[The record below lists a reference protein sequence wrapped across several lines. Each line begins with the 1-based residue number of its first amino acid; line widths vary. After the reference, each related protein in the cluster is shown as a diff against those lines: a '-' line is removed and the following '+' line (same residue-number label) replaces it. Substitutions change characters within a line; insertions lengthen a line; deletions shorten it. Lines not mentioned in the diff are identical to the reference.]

1 METIH
6 SMKILMKVVR
16 MELKEFES
24 LRNLLNIRDVPT
36 TSLLGEEDAD
46 SRDWWQWVIKL
57 LEKQEGIQDIDSVG
71 LSTKNS
77 RFSRV
82 STEANESWL

>member
-1 METIH
+1 
-6 SMKILMKVVR
+6 MKILMKVVR

-46 SRDWWQWVIKL
+46 SRDW
-57 LEKQEGIQDIDSVG
+57 
-71 LSTKNS
+71 
-77 RFSRV
+77 
-82 STEANESWL
+82 